1 MHWRSPK
8 RFDRGDSVKVHV
20 QFFSRL
26 RDLAGA
32 SGMDL
37 DLPEQTTAADLL
49 EIIYAKA
56 PALRDW
62 DKSILVAAGVEF
74 VERNYAVKP
83 GDDISIMPP
92 VQGG

>member
-1 MHWRSPK
+1 M
-8 RFDRGDSVKVHV
+8 KVHL

-26 RDLAGA
+26 RELAA
-32 SGMDL
+32 VSEMEL
-37 DLPEQTTAADLL
+37 EVPEATRVVALL
-49 EIIYAKA
+49 GLLYSRT

-74 VERNYAVKP
+74 VGRDYILQP
-83 GDDISIMPP
+83 GDQISIMPP

>member
-1 MHWRSPK
+1 M
-8 RFDRGDSVKVHV
+8 KVHV

-26 RDLAGA
+26 RDLAGKPEI
-32 SGMDL
+32 DL
-37 DLPEQTTAADLL
+37 EVPEGATAADLL
-49 EIIYAKA
+49 EIIYSSA

-74 VERNYAVKP
+74 VQRDYALKA
-83 GDDISIMPP
+83 GDQISVMPP